1 MEEQWITAR
10 QAAKWLD
17 RSVHTIYTWMRKT
30 HEGTATWPLLL
41 KPMPDNNKS

>member
-10 QAAKWLD
+10 QEAKWRD
-17 RSVHTIYTWMRKT
+17 CSVPTYTWMCKT
-30 HEGTATWPLLL
+30 REGTATWPLLL